1 MHVGPELGLRL
12 APRPAAQAAAG
23 EGRGAVPAEQN
34 PAVSA
39 PPGGDCYLGMAAAQ
53 FYPVTKEGEKT
64 GPSLALVD
72 ARAP

>member
-12 APRPAAQAAAG
+12 ALRPAAG